1 MASSRVVKHMSLVGC
16 KPEHTFGRKDE
27 PKIRHKL
34 SSESCTHLVFIGLPS
49 GIPGIGDEIEG
60 AIQQAPQPLR
70 HSMLDPSTYNQMKD
84 NRICLK
90 QNPDLNCGHHHYQA
104 CPQTSRGQQVWK
116 QKGQHSTL
124 HNSGDTP
131 SRILVERGAEA
142 GEQYHLFYT
151 SKSDNS
157 TCLNAPAR
165 VV

>member
-60 AIQQAPQPLR
+60 EIQQAPQPLR
-70 HSMLDPSTYNQMKD
+70 QSILDPSIYNQMKD
-84 NRICLK
+84 NRICPK
-90 QNPDLNCGHHHYQA
+90 KNPDLKCGRHHDQV
-104 CPQTSRGQQVWK
+104 CPQTFRRQSWK
-116 QKGQHSTL
+116 QKGQHSAL
-124 HNSGDTP
+124 HHPGDML
-131 SRILVERGAEA
+131 SRTLVERGAEA
-142 GEQYHLFYT
+142 GEQYHLFCT

-157 TCLNAPAR
+157 TCLNGPAR